1 MPSFHGLFCLSC
13 DLTSEYWD
21 LFGSACY
28 IEPKDGCIMS
38 HPKAGILDGGDYGID
53 EVCVFVAKQQGIHHV
68 VLFDTQEGYDFVTV
82 SGVGCSGT
90 SGQEGV
96 TIESEEILEWESDSI
111 DVASG
116 FVICLV
122 SIGTASLTS
131 TNETGHGNHIS

>member
-1 MPSFHGLFCLSC
+1 MRFVYLLPSSNLES
-13 DLTSEYWD
+13 
-21 LFGSACY
+21 
-28 IEPKDGCIMS
+28 I
-38 HPKAGILDGGDYGID
+38 
-53 EVCVFVAKQQGIHHV
+53 HV
-68 VLFDTQEGYDFVTV
+68 VLFDTQEGYDFLTV

-96 TIESEEILEWESDSI
+96 SIESGEILEWESDSI

-131 TNETGHGNHIS
+131 NNETGHGNHIS